1 VSIVGQP
8 IRSVVDAFYRFLAD
22 DGWAIAS
29 HIALSALMALF
40 PFLIVV
46 TSLAASF
53 LGSKELA
60 DEVARLLLET
70 WPKEVADPIAGEIHN
85 VLTTTRGDVLTVGVA
100 LAVYFAS
107 SGIESLRIGLN
118 RAYGVLETRNW
129 LLLRLESIAYVL
141 IGAVGLL
148 ALAFLIVLGPLL
160 FATANRFAPG
170 ITPLEWNFT
179 LARYTVASLVLVSA
193 LIIAHKW
200 LPAGRRSFR
209 EITPGI
215 LTTLAMWI
223 ASGVVFGRYLSEFAY
238 TYVSY
243 YAGLASVMTAL
254 VFLYLTASIFV
265 YGGELNSAICRQRKA
280 EKGETETAAP
290 DKVRLQEEAAA
301 ARVEQVRATALM
313 GDELMEDIDSCR
325 MSERP
330 PARQRPSSA
339 T

>member
-1 VSIVGQP
+1 LFRVFI
-8 IRSVVDAFYRFLAD
+8 DAINRFLAD

-70 WPKEVADPIAGEIHN
+70 WPQEVAAPIAGEIHN
-85 VLTTTRGDVLTVGVA
+85 VLTTTRGDVLTIGVA

-118 RAYGVLETRNW
+118 RAYGVLETRNL
-129 LLLRLESIAYVL
+129 LLLRLESIIYVL
-141 IGAVGLL
+141 FGAVGLL

-160 FATANRFAPG
+160 FSTARRYLPWLE
-170 ITPLEWNFT
+170 PLEWNFI
-179 LARYTVASLVLVSA
+179 LARYTVASIVLVAA
-193 LIIAHKW
+193 LVIAHKW
-200 LPAGRRSFR
+200 LPAGRRSFI
-209 EITPGI
+209 EILPGI
-215 LTTLAMWI
+215 FTTLTLWLVTGML
-223 ASGVVFGRYLSEFAY
+223 FGRYLTEYAY

-243 YAGLASVMTAL
+243 YAGLASVMVAL

-265 YGGELNSAICRQRKA
+265 YGGELNSAICRLFEQEPADA
-280 EKGETETAAP
+280 EAGK
-290 DKVRLQEEAAA
+290 Q
-301 ARVEQVRATALM
+301 Q
-313 GDELMEDIDSCR
+313 
-325 MSERP
+325 
-330 PARQRPSSA
+330 
-339 T
+339 

>member
-1 VSIVGQP
+1 LTPAAGVPVKNFRLLFRVFI
-8 IRSVVDAFYRFLAD
+8 DAINRFLAD

-70 WPKEVADPIAGEIHN
+70 WPQEVAAPIAGEIHN
-85 VLTTTRGDVLTVGVA
+85 VLTTTRGDVLTIGVA

-118 RAYGVLETRNW
+118 RAYGVLETRNL
-129 LLLRLESIAYVL
+129 LLLRLESIVYVL
-141 IGAVGLL
+141 FGAVGLL

-160 FATANRFAPG
+160 FSTARRYLPWLE
-170 ITPLEWNFT
+170 PLEWNFI
-179 LARYTVASLVLVSA
+179 LARYTVASTVLVVA
-193 LIIAHKW
+193 LVIAHKW
-200 LPAGRRSFR
+200 LPAGRRSFI
-209 EITPGI
+209 EILPGI
-215 LTTLAMWI
+215 FTTLTLWLVTGML
-223 ASGVVFGRYLSEFAY
+223 FGRYLTEYAY

-243 YAGLASVMTAL
+243 YAGLASAMVAL

-265 YGGELNSAICRQRKA
+265 YGGELNSAICRLFEA
-280 EKGETETAAP
+280 E
-290 DKVRLQEEAAA
+290 
-301 ARVEQVRATALM
+301 ATDAQA
-313 GDELMEDIDSCR
+313 
-325 MSERP
+325 
-330 PARQRPSSA
+330 PARDVGQAR
-339 T
+339 

>member
-1 VSIVGQP
+1 MKSLRTLFRVFI
-8 IRSVVDAFYRFLAD
+8 DAINRFLAD

-70 WPKEVADPIAGEIHN
+70 WPQEVAAPIAGEIHN
-85 VLTTTRGDVLTVGVA
+85 VLTTTRGDVLTIGVA

-118 RAYGVLETRNW
+118 RAYGVLETRNL
-129 LLLRLESIAYVL
+129 LLLRLESIIYVL
-141 IGAVGLL
+141 FGAVGLL

-160 FATANRFAPG
+160 FSTARRYLPWLE
-170 ITPLEWNFT
+170 PLEWNFI
-179 LARYTVASLVLVSA
+179 LARYTVASIVLVAA
-193 LIIAHKW
+193 LVIAHKW
-200 LPAGRRSFR
+200 LPAGRRSFI
-209 EITPGI
+209 EILPGI
-215 LTTLAMWI
+215 FTTLTLWLVTGML
-223 ASGVVFGRYLSEFAY
+223 FGRYLTEYAY

-243 YAGLASVMTAL
+243 YAGLASVMVAL

-265 YGGELNSAICRQRKA
+265 YGGELNSAICRLFEQEPADA
-280 EKGETETAAP
+280 EAGK
-290 DKVRLQEEAAA
+290 Q
-301 ARVEQVRATALM
+301 Q
-313 GDELMEDIDSCR
+313 
-325 MSERP
+325 
-330 PARQRPSSA
+330 
-339 T
+339 